1 MSQEG
6 IFCCIFAGEL
16 PDTDSCGM
24 RFSKRNAIMKE
35 YMIMEAFR
43 HNDWEAA
50 TSVEPLEQVI
60 DHIKTILRSMK
71 EGNPAFF
78 EKLDDYS
85 RKYMLPQ

>member
-1 MSQEG
+1 
-6 IFCCIFAGEL
+6 
-16 PDTDSCGM
+16 
-24 RFSKRNAIMKE
+24 
-35 YMIMEAFR
+35 MIMGAFH

-60 DHIKTILRSMK
+60 DHIKTILCSMK